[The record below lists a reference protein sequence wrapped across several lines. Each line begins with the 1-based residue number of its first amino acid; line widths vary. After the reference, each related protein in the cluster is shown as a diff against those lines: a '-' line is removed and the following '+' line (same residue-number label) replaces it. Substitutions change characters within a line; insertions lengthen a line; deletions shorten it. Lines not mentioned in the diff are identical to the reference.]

1 MAEIFFLG
9 RLENAKRALGAAN
22 CKKMS
27 GEEQRTDDTIN
38 AKKARKRSN
47 NDKASNEAAQ
57 KKPKRKRRTREE
69 ILNDRPVWSLE
80 ERCRLVEAIESKF
93 GNFNT
98 LKAKHVGTKLV
109 CHVETYSKFYN
120 LLETGV
126 KFPEFIENAAIDAWI
141 DLAEKTTKPGDKHA
155 EQCIPQIMTVAA
167 LEPRT
172 SQQTGKNVNPEE
184 QPNYANVYNYI
195 AIILRGGDP
204 PDLPPIDAQVT
215 IALLDGLVERF
226 AQSYTTLQREFLHD
240 AYSVLSGRDTSP
252 TNVIDFDKEKQKEK
266 PQDNQAMAG
275 SSRNT
280 ISNKG
285 QNAAPH
291 DNQPIAGTSRNLYYE
306 EEETDTPQENQQIPD
321 FVPPTKKFSS
331 LNPLNVPAVL
341 LDFKKKKPIAL
352 DFKTTWRTKIL

>member
-1 MAEIFFLG
+1 MS
-9 RLENAKRALGAAN
+9 AK
-22 CKKMS
+22 
-27 GEEQRTDDTIN
+27 EPRTDDSTN
-38 AKKARKRSN
+38 AGKTRKRSN
-47 NDKASNEAAQ
+47 NDNASTEAIQ
-57 KKPKRKRRTREE
+57 KKPKRKRRTRQQM
-69 ILNDRPVWSLE
+69 LNDRPVWTLE
-80 ERCRLVEAIESKF
+80 ERCRLVEAMESKF

-98 LKAKHVGTKLV
+98 LKAKYVGTKLV
-109 CHVETYSKFYN
+109 CHVENYSSFYN

-126 KFPEFIENAAIDAWI
+126 KFPEFMDNAAIDAWI
-141 DLAEKTTKPGDKHA
+141 DLAEKTTKPDDKHA

-167 LEPRT
+167 LEPRS
-172 SQQTGKNVNPEE
+172 SQQTGKIFNPNE

-195 AIILRGGDP
+195 AIILRGGEP

-240 AYSVLSGRDTSP
+240 AYSVLSGRDTSSR
-252 TNVIDFDKEKQKEK
+252 NVIDKEKQKNSS
-266 PQDNQAMAG
+266 DNQPIAG
-275 SSRNT
+275 TSGNT
-280 ISNKG
+280 IGNKG

-291 DNQPIAGTSRNLYYE
+291 DSQPIAGTSRIAHYGKKQ
-306 EEETDTPQENQQIPD
+306 DGTPHEDEQIPN
-321 FVPPTKKFSS
+321 FVIPTKKFSS